1 MENLISLENKTAIVT
16 GSSSGIGRAIS
27 IYLAKAG
34 ASVVLAARRVEKLE
48 EVANE
53 IEKIGQKAL
62 PIQVDVTVRQDIQ
75 KMVTETIEKFGK
87 IDILVNNAGVL
98 GFKNFLEID
107 DENWN
112 KILNVNLRGYL
123 WTAQAVAKEM
133 ISKKQGKIV
142 NIASVAGISAFPQ
155 ITMYNISKA
164 AVIMLT
170 KSMALELGPL
180 GINVNAIAPGIIET
194 EMTEGMLKDPKT
206 VQGFLSKIPLAR
218 TGKAEDI
225 AGVAVFLSS
234 ELSNYMTGETVVVDG
249 GWTCHL

>member
-34 ASVVLAARRVEKLE
+34 ASVALAARRVEKLE

-75 KMVTETIEKFGK
+75 KMVAETIKQFGK

-98 GFKNFLEID
+98 DFKNFLEID

-133 ISKKQGKIV
+133 ISKKQGKII

-194 EMTEGMLKDPKT
+194 EMTEGMLKDQKT
-206 VQGFLSKIPLAR
+206 VQGFLSKIPLSR

-234 ELSNYMTGETVVVDG
+234 KLSDYMTGETVVVDG

>member
-34 ASVVLAARRVEKLE
+34 ASVALAARRVEKLE

-75 KMVTETIEKFGK
+75 KMVAETIKQFGK

-98 GFKNFLEID
+98 DFKNFLEID

-112 KILNVNLRGYL
+112 KILSVNLRGYL

-194 EMTEGMLKDPKT
+194 EMTEEMLKDPKT
-206 VQGFLSKIPLAR
+206 IQGFLSKIPLGR

-225 AGVAVFLSS
+225 AGAALFLSS